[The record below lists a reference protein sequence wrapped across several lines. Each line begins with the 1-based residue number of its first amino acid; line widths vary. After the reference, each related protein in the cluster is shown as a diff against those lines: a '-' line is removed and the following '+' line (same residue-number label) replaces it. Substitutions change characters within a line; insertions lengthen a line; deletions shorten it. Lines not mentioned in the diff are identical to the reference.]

1 MPASS
6 IAQQKLM
13 AMAYSLK
20 KGEMDPKDA
29 SQEVKDLADSMTLK
43 QLKDF
48 AATKHKGLPNHVQ
61 EYYYWWDTQP
71 QMMAGQAMAMKRD
84 QTDPLVQAFMDFI
97 TGKKSKK
104 VEEDF
109 AAPAASVANTPGMGN
124 VVAAAPG
131 KVGSGDTF
139 SAGSK
144 KKKKKKMKHV
154 KLYEAYIEEMALGD
168 VNVQRILSAFDTG
181 DDKMKKKI
189 ADVVSGQPH
198 TDRKRLEADFRSIG
212 YNELV
217 DMMIELDLQPPK

>member
-1 MPASS
+1 MPATSK
-6 IAQQKLM
+6 AQQKLM

-29 SQEVKDLADSMTLK
+29 SQEVKDLADSMTVK

-48 AATKHKGLPNHVQ
+48 ASTKHEGLPNHVK

-109 AAPAASVANTPGMGN
+109 TAPAASVANTPGMGN

-131 KVGSGDTF
+131 NAGSGDIF

-144 KKKKKKMKHV
+144 KKKKPMKHV

-189 ADVVSGQPH
+189 SDVVSGQPH
-198 TDRKRLEADFRSIG
+198 TDRKRLETDFRSIG